1 MRPHLQVPARRP
13 SSCTPLGVHLWDGAF
28 DTLSAATKHRLW
40 LSLLLAGVLI
50 VGRLVVAAVLRS
62 AVGTRHRRGVFWSR
76 QALSLGTLAAVA
88 LIVAAVWFNG
98 SASLGTFSGFLA
110 AGLAFAL
117 QKVVTAFAGYL
128 VILRGETFTVGD
140 RITMGG
146 VRGDVIDLGFLQTRI
161 MEMGES
167 FAAQSSDNPSWV
179 HARQYTGRVVTVT
192 NDKVFDQPIYNYTR
206 EFPYMWEE
214 LQIPVYYGSDRRRAE
229 AILVDSA
236 REVTAAVREASLGA
250 QKKFSEKYAIDLDPL
265 EPRVYYNLTDNY
277 IELHLRFLTP
287 VHGVRAIKD
296 GVQRNILDGFEAAGL
311 KIASTSMDISNLP
324 PLRLAAAKP

>member
-1 MRPHLQVPARRP
+1 MVQRAER
-13 SSCTPLGVHLWDGAF
+13 
-28 DTLSAATKHRLW
+28 
-40 LSLLLAGVLI
+40 
-50 VGRLVVAAVLRS
+50 
-62 AVGTRHRRGVFWSR
+62 
-76 QALSLGTLAAVA
+76 
-88 LIVAAVWFNG
+88 
-98 SASLGTFSGFLA
+98 SLGTFSGFLA

-206 EFPYMWEE
+206 EFPYMWESCRFRV
-214 LQIPVYYGSDRRRAE
+214 LRLRPQARRSNSRRQC
-229 AILVDSA
+229 A
-236 REVTAAVREASLGA
+236 RSRRPFVEASLGA

-296 GVQRNILDGFEAAGL
+296 GVQRNILDGLDAPAG
-311 KIASTSMDISNLP
+311 
-324 PLRLAAAKP
+324 